1 MSMNAPERGEERIN
15 PGIGERRVL
24 QGREGTFA
32 LLGTATRIDGW
43 IAQVMCDGVWEGG
56 MRSLLTIRVRVMMQQ
71 VQQESVGRYYCG
83 ARLERQAGTLIIL
96 SSNNNQDHDRF

>member
-1 MSMNAPERGEERIN
+1 
-15 PGIGERRVL
+15 
-24 QGREGTFA
+24 
-32 LLGTATRIDGW
+32 
-43 IAQVMCDGVWEGG
+43 

-83 ARLERQAGTLIIL
+83 ARLEKQAGTLIIP